1 MDNMRFLNVSIE
13 VSAAPC
19 SGACITM
26 IIAPKTHCKHPTFPW
41 NDSLSF
47 KKMED
52 NTALFLKHI
61 SKSQFV
67 LLFSN
72 IFLFLPQHNG

>member
-1 MDNMRFLNVSIE
+1 MNPAIKCVGKKYRYYQVNILPMDNMRFLNVSIE

-26 IIAPKTHCKHPTFPW
+26 IIAPKTHCKHPTLPW

-52 NTALFLKHI
+52 NTALF
-61 SKSQFV
+61 
-67 LLFSN
+67 
-72 IFLFLPQHNG
+72 

>member
-1 MDNMRFLNVSIE
+1 MESMRVLNVSIE

-47 KKMED
+47 KKMDD
-52 NTALFLKHI
+52 NTALFKTCQQ
-61 SKSQFV
+61 SRFF
-67 LLFSN
+67 LLFSD
-72 IFLFLPQHNG
+72 IFLFLP